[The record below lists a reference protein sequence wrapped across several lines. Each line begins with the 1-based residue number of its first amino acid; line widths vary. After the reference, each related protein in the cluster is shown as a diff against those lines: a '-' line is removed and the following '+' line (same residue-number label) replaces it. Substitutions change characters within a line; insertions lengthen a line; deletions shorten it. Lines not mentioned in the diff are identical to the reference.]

1 MEEGGAPPP
10 GAEARPGGGGK
21 GALSGVQDA
30 VVQGVARPVMPVVL
44 RAMICLFSLISF
56 SVMASFS
63 NRSNSAYNFQLACG
77 IVIWIFRCDSL
88 SPPPTFPSLHSSTP
102 MPCSSLRPQS
112 WGLSVQEC
120 ELTGGPPPPRPI
132 PRPCSILFLAVEVA
146 NFMGMSLPGM
156 GHPSLVALE
165 VYSDAIMSLLSFG
178 SACAVA
184 GFTSTLC
191 KVDVPGTSLATG
203 CTESITSNV
212 FMWLTWIV
220 QIIPIGVFLVP
231 ALSIAGEQSQGQ
243 TVLRTALGTQA
254 RA

>member
-30 VVQGVARPVMPVVL
+30 VVQGVARPVTPVVL

-77 IVIWIFRCDSL
+77 IVIWIF
-88 SPPPTFPSLHSSTP
+88 
-102 MPCSSLRPQS
+102 
-112 WGLSVQEC
+112 
-120 ELTGGPPPPRPI
+120 
-132 PRPCSILFLAVEVA
+132 SILFLAVEVA

>member
-1 MEEGGAPPP
+1 
-10 GAEARPGGGGK
+10 
-21 GALSGVQDA
+21 
-30 VVQGVARPVMPVVL
+30 
-44 RAMICLFSLISF
+44 
-56 SVMASFS
+56 
-63 NRSNSAYNFQLACG
+63 
-77 IVIWIFRCDSL
+77 
-88 SPPPTFPSLHSSTP
+88 
-102 MPCSSLRPQS
+102 
-112 WGLSVQEC
+112 
-120 ELTGGPPPPRPI
+120 
-132 PRPCSILFLAVEVA
+132 LAVEVA